1 MIITGTGGSG
11 LSSELLHMIEELG
24 TQLERDHREAA
35 KQEAATALRQGLKEA
50 DALRSAASTAK
61 TGAFVSGLM
70 TGVGGAAQLSAATS
84 MKTSAPSDEPG
95 LASFGA
101 HNNRADQL
109 GRFGGTLAQTGQIM
123 NHGYVAAAD
132 MDRADSREAAA
143 RAEAAARH
151 SESEQSAAEAAQR
164 TVDKAREIY
173 GQITELEHA
182 SVMAS
187 LRA

>member
-11 LSSELLHMIEELG
+11 LSSELLHMVEELG

-35 KQEAATALRQGLKEA
+35 KHEAATALRQGLKEA
-50 DALRSAASTAK
+50 DALRAAASSAK
-61 TGAFVSGLM
+61 TGAIVSGLM
-70 TGVGGAAQLSAATS
+70 TGVGGAAQLSSASS
-84 MKTSAPSDEPG
+84 MKTSAPSDDPG
-95 LASFGA
+95 LASFAA
-101 HNNRADQL
+101 HNEKA
-109 GRFGGTLAQTGQIM
+109 GEVARFGRTLVQGGEILSQA
-123 NHGYVAAAD
+123 YAAGAD
-132 MDRADSREAAA
+132 SDRADSREAAA

-151 SESEQSAAEAAQR
+151 AESEQSAAEAAQR

-173 GQITELEHA
+173 GQIAELEHA

>member
-24 TQLERDHREAA
+24 TQLERDHRQAA
-35 KQEAATALRQGLKEA
+35 KHEAATALRQGLKEA
-50 DALRSAASTAK
+50 DALRSAASKAM
-61 TGAFVSGLM
+61 TGAVVSGLM
-70 TGVGGAAQLSAATS
+70 TGVGGAAQLYSATS
-84 MKTSAPSDEPG
+84 MKTSAPSDKTA
-95 LASFGA
+95 LASFEA
-101 HNNRADQL
+101 HNGRAGEL
-109 GRFGGTLAQTGQIM
+109 GRFGGTLTQGGQIM
-123 NHGYVAAAD
+123 SQGYVAAAD
-132 MDRADSREAAA
+132 HDRGDSREAAA

-151 SESEQSAAEAAQR
+151 AEAEQSAAEAAQR
-164 TVDKAREIY
+164 TVDKARETY